1 MKIPAHFRLVQCETA
16 RTAGVLPIS
25 LAGQNSPVRFR
36 DDYDRLRCVRARP
49 HCMAWLQT
57 ALRLAI
63 SGACKCPGILLIA
76 TQPVRDEAASTNAPL
91 LSGKRQGEAR
101 GDLLTL

>member
-1 MKIPAHFRLVQCETA
+1 MCNAKRLA
-16 RTAGVLPIS
+16 RRAFSRYRWLVK
-25 LAGQNSPVRFR
+25 NSPVRFR
-36 DDYDRLRCVRARP
+36 DDYDRLRCVRVRP